1 MSIRVILEQLK
12 KEKNPLEY
20 LEKELK
26 KTNDKE
32 LKKEIEKLI
41 DKEKKSKKPEG
52 KKSEIKT
59 ASNIP
64 SLEHIAMSIPRAR
77 LPETSTERLVDY
89 QSRARSTIPTS
100 NLPQSP
106 LQSEQQKS
114 RQRGYSEDYGSNIK
128 ADYITTKSEF
138 QRSLETSGL
147 TTKAGFTTTAE
158 SKHAIQQRAGER
170 KDYMDARD
178 NLNMQQYSLRDEMVK
193 EDLTG
198 LSSDLKQAKRGR
210 SEIKSYHG

>member
-1 MSIRVILEQLK
+1 MSIKIILEQLK

-26 KTNDKE
+26 KTSDKE

-41 DKEKKSKKPEG
+41 EIEKLKSKKEPEN
-52 KKSEIKT
+52 KSAK
-59 ASNIP
+59 IP
-64 SLEHIAMSIPRAR
+64 SLEQIAMSIPRTR
-77 LPETSTERLVDY
+77 IQETKTERLVDY
-89 QSRARSTIPTS
+89 QSRTRIITPGSSIPQS
-100 NLPQSP
+100 NLQAEQGKNRQQS
-106 LQSEQQKS
+106 
-114 RQRGYSEDYGSNIK
+114 YSEDYGSNIK

-158 SKHAIQQRAGER
+158 SKQAIQQRAGDR
-170 KDYMDARD
+170 KDYIDTRD
-178 NLNMQQYSLRDEMVK
+178 NLNMQQYNLRDEMVK

-198 LSSDLKQAKRGR
+198 LTQDLKQARMRKK
-210 SEIKSYHG
+210 EIGVYHG